1 MRAFYG
7 SKISEHMTE
16 TPEGYLVCLGVPIG
30 RTGEQEY
37 LPRELGLDGDK
48 LIKVY
53 RKEQDVFKPSAV
65 ASFEGK
71 PFCND
76 HPPED
81 VTSANYPMYAKG
93 TVVNV
98 RRGTLDTG
106 EDALLCD
113 IIVYDANLAEQI
125 KSGKREISCGY
136 DCTYV
141 SNGDGTYH
149 QEDIIGNHVA
159 VVDRGR
165 AGTSVSIKDSI
176 PTNQKGV
183 KRMGNQSIWH
193 RMFNAFVK
201 DAEPAEVLEAMDAMK
216 GCAEKTEDEEPAK
229 EPDKFAALEAKV
241 NALAEKLDK
250 LASAKVQDEEEEEV
264 EEKDVLDEL
273 VEELKDKKVE
283 DEPDEE
289 SVTVEPEEIDEE
301 EEEVEEKDEM
311 PEEVEEKE
319 EIKTKDAMVRF
330 LSKMKPIVASLPAGQ
345 RKRAADAMAKAY
357 REAKGVPSGE
367 KVSYSALAKRKAADK
382 KANTFAEFGENCR
395 KRNPHYKG

>member
-1 MRAFYG
+1 MRRT
-7 SKISEHMTE
+7 KIICTIGPASESEEM
-16 TPEGYLVCLGVPIG
+16 LVKLYKAGMNMARLNFSHGTHEDHLAKIQKIHKLNEENGWHIG
-30 RTGEQEY
+30 
-37 LPRELGLDGDK
+37 
-48 LIKVY
+48 I
-53 RKEQDVFKPSAV
+53 
-65 ASFEGK
+65 
-71 PFCND
+71 
-76 HPPED
+76 
-81 VTSANYPMYAKG
+81 M
-93 TVVNV
+93 
-98 RRGTLDTG
+98 LDTKG
-106 EDALLCD
+106 P
-113 IIVYDANLAEQI
+113 
-125 KSGKREISCGY
+125 EIRVG
-136 DCTYV
+136 TME
-141 SNGDGTYH
+141 NGAVEFKKGDLVTVTP
-149 QEDIIGNHVA
+149 EDIIGNHVA

-165 AGTSVSIKDSI
+165 AGASVSIKDSI
-176 PTNQKGV
+176 PTTDKKGA

-216 GCAEKTEDEEPAK
+216 GCAAKTEDEEPAEK
-229 EPDKFAALEAKV
+229 PDKFAALEAKV

-273 VEELKDKKVE
+273 VEELKAKKTE

-301 EEEVEEKDEM
+301 EEDVEEKDEM
-311 PEEVEEKE
+311 PEEEIEAKE

-330 LSKMKPIVASLPAGQ
+330 LSRMKPIVASLPAGQ

>member
-37 LPRELGLDGDK
+37 LPRELGLEGDK

-53 RKEQDVFKPSAV
+53 RKEQDVFKPAAV

-71 PFCND
+71 PFTND

-113 IIVYDANLAEQI
+113 VIVYDANLAEQI
-125 KSGKREISCGY
+125 KAGKREISCGY

-149 QEDIIGNHVA
+149 QEDIIGNHIA

-165 AGTSVSIKDSI
+165 AGASVSIKDSI
-176 PTNQKGV
+176 PNTKKGA
-183 KRMGNQSIWH
+183 KRMEKKSIWH
-193 RMFNAFVK
+193 RMFDSFVK
-201 DAEPAEVLEAMDAMK
+201 DAEPSEVLEAMDAMK
-216 GCAEKTEDEEPAK
+216 GCAEETKDEEPAA
-229 EPDKFAALEAKV
+229 PDKYAELEKKV
-241 NALAEKLDK
+241 DALAAKIEKI
-250 LASAKVQDEEEEEV
+250 LAAEKREPEHEDDEIGA
-264 EEKDVLDEL
+264 LDEI
-273 VEELKDKKVE
+273 VEELKEKKTE

-301 EEEVEEKDEM
+301 ETEEVEEDEM
-311 PEEVEEKE
+311 PEEVEEEKE
-319 EIKTKDAMVRF
+319 VKVKDSMARF
-330 LSKMKPIVASLPAGQ
+330 ISKMKPIIASLPAGQ
-345 RKRAADAMAKAY
+345 RKKAADAMAQAY
-357 REAKGVPSGE
+357 REAKGVKPGE
-367 KVSYSALAKRKAADK
+367 KVSYAALAKRKAADK
-382 KANTFAEFGENCR
+382 KADTFAEFGENCR

>member
-37 LPRELGLDGDK
+37 LPRELGLEGDK

-53 RKEQDVFKPSAV
+53 RKEQDVFKPSAI

-81 VTSANYPMYAKG
+81 ITSANYPMYAKG
-93 TVVNV
+93 TAVNV

-125 KSGKREISCGY
+125 KAGKREISCGY

-165 AGTSVSIKDSI
+165 AGASVSIKDSI
-176 PTNQKGV
+176 PTIKKGV
-183 KRMGNQSIWH
+183 KRMEKKSIWH
-193 RMFNAFVK
+193 RMFDSFVR
-201 DAEPAEVLEAMDAMK
+201 DAEPSEVLEAMDAMK
-216 GCAEKTEDEEPAK
+216 GCADTKDEEPAEK
-229 EPDKFAALEAKV
+229 PDKLAELEAKV
-241 NALAEKLDK
+241 DALAAKLEKMT
-250 LASAKVQDEEEEEV
+250 AANVHDEEEEEV

-301 EEEVEEKDEM
+301 EKEVEEKDEM
-311 PEEVEEKE
+311 PEEIEEKE

-330 LSKMKPIVASLPAGQ
+330 LSRMKPIVASLPAGQ

-382 KANTFAEFGENCR
+382 KASTFAEFGENCR